1 MLELKEY
8 SLAEMAEALRS
19 TAITKQAITRRL
31 DNLPLTYTRDGRGNT
46 LTFTIQSIQDPF
58 KVYCILDLDID
69 SRADFKKLRN
79 LFYYLFCV
87 EGFVE
92 MPMSEMEAWLNEADM
107 PVSRKT
113 ISKWLNYLQNIDFIM
128 LDKSDSIYYKIK
140 KRNGQKIHM
149 EIDRETY
156 NKAWQI
162 YFEEKKQ
169 RGSDWAYWAMY
180 EFLGGHPYRKPR
192 IVQNAFYQQEIEKLI
207 DYVNLAFDE

>member
-1 MLELKEY
+1 MLELKDY
-8 SLAEMAEALRS
+8 GLVEMAQALHSKATTKEAIKR
-19 TAITKQAITRRL
+19 IL
-31 DNLPLTYTRDGRGNT
+31 DNRPLTYTCRGT
-46 LTFTIQSIQDPF
+46 GKKLTFTIQSIQDPF
-58 KVYCILDLDID
+58 KLYCILDLGID

-87 EGFVE
+87 EGFAE
-92 MPMSEMEAWLNEADM
+92 MPMSEMEAWLSEADM

-128 LDKSDSIYYKIK
+128 LDKSDSIYYKIE
-140 KRNGQKIHM
+140 KRNGQKIHT

-169 RGSDWAYWAMY
+169 RGSDWAYGAMY